1 MKDYLLQFRDQ
12 AFQASFG
19 LYKRLIPGS
28 FVATFLIGLVVL
40 LIVTPLTLLTLG
52 YSATDFLAYQQDM
65 QNLQKSVIDN
75 QKNIEVIS
83 ELYMAQFNNVQSFLA
98 LPLMLLVLFIYS
110 WASHF
115 YLLLSDNEIRFG
127 SSRVM
132 QALKQSFSS
141 KILSI
146 AGFFILYILIQIS
159 VSLIFGLIFF
169 TLSSVNAVLAVL
181 VGFVGFFVMLAFL
194 LRFTIAIPAIVH
206 GNMGIIQAISFS
218 MSRLTWKRGA
228 MLLLMAILSL
238 IVFLIVAVILG
249 SIFGG
254 SESLELTIKGFI
266 LQEIGS
272 FIISVLFITYFTA
285 AMSTLYFRY
294 SDDSTDDESEH
305 LIYEDKL

>member
-19 LYKRLIPGS
+19 LYKRLIPSS
-28 FVATFLIGLVVL
+28 FIATLLIGLVLL

-52 YSATDFLAYQQDM
+52 YGATEFLAYQQDLQSLQRNVM
-65 QNLQKSVIDN
+65 ENQNN
-75 QKNIEVIS
+75 MEAIS
-83 ELYMAQFNNVQSFLA
+83 ELYMAQFSNVQSFLV
-98 LPLMLLVLFIYS
+98 LPLMLIVLFVYA

-127 SSRVM
+127 SSHVM
-132 QALKQSFSS
+132 QAFKQSFSS

-169 TLSSVNAVLAVL
+169 ALSSVSAVLAVL

-206 GNMGIIQAISFS
+206 GNMGVVQAISYS
-218 MSRLTWKRGA
+218 LSRLTWKRGA
-228 MLLLMAILSL
+228 MLLLMAILAIIVL
-238 IVFLIVAVILG
+238 IIVAVILG
-249 SIFGG
+249 GIFGG
-254 SESLELTIKGFI
+254 SDSTELTVKGFI

-305 LIYEDKL
+305 LVYEEKL

>member
-1 MKDYLLQFRDQ
+1 MKDYLLHFRDQ

-28 FVATFLIGLVVL
+28 FVATLLIGLVLL
-40 LIVTPLTLLTLG
+40 LIVTPLTLLTMG
-52 YSATDFLAYQQDM
+52 YGATDYLTYQQDL
-65 QNLQKSVIDN
+65 QNLQRSVLEN
-75 QKNIEVIS
+75 QQDMEAIS
-83 ELYMAQFNNVQSFLA
+83 ELYMAQFNNVQAFLV

-127 SSRVM
+127 NSSVM
-132 QALKQSFSS
+132 QAFKQSFSP

-146 AGFFILYILIQIS
+146 AVFFVLYVLIQIS

-169 TLSSVNAVLAVL
+169 MLSSVSAVLAVL

-206 GNMGIIQAISFS
+206 GNMGVVQAIGFS
-218 MSRLTWKRGA
+218 LSRITWKRGA
-228 MLLLMAILSL
+228 MLLLMAILSIIVL
-238 IVFLIVAVILG
+238 IIVAVILG
-249 SIFGG
+249 GIFGV
-254 SESLELTIKGFI
+254 SDSTELTVKGFI

-272 FIISVLFITYFTA
+272 FIISVLFLTYFIA

-305 LIYEDKL
+305 LVYEDQL